1 MVNYVAVR
9 RKLCERLRIPT
20 IEREGVWLF
29 VRMGS
34 PDGAWDGAS
43 SRALLELRIEL
54 ARARIHFM
62 RMGSRRRI
70 FGSASSG

>member
-20 IEREGVWLF
+20 IAREGVC
-29 VRMGS
+29 
-34 PDGAWDGAS
+34 S
-43 SRALLELRIEL
+43 SCEWVAQMVHGMVLRHEVLELRIEL

>member
-9 RKLCERLRIPT
+9 HKLCERLRIPT
-20 IEREGVWLF
+20 IEREGVC
-29 VRMGS
+29 
-34 PDGAWDGAS
+34 S
-43 SRALLELRIEL
+43 SCEWVAQMVHGMVLRHEVLELRIEL